1 MSNTYCVV
9 LFFFVFLWINTT
21 YNLKISKQ
29 AIANDLDNAL
39 KIKFLNGKSKC
50 VLLNAMVSMF
60 SVGICNV
67 HDAIFIDKIYITR
80 WLIVHNIKIL
90 GRPIVKHLN
99 NGFTNDFSC
108 GFFLY
113 YILFCIY
120 YLSEEW
126 KIKLRHDIFTM
137 TEFHQEIIFVIQI
150 PFNNIF

>member
-21 YNLKISKQ
+21 YNLKSSKQ

-60 SVGICNV
+60 SVGICNA

-108 GFFLY
+108 VFFFILY
-113 YILFCIY
+113 TIFYLLFIGRM
-120 YLSEEW
+120 EN
-126 KIKLRHDIFTM
+126 KIKTWH
-137 TEFHQEIIFVIQI
+137 FHNDRI
-150 PFNNIF
+150 PSGNYICYPNTFK